1 MSKTAVA
8 APIKLVNMVRKAASS
23 ANRSNFV
30 TPRCPCFEEICREG
44 KAEVQRSGFTR
55 FLKSPNSRKVSK

>member
-8 APIKLVNMVRKAASS
+8 APIKLVNMVRKAASN
-23 ANRSNFV
+23 ANRNNFV
-30 TPRCPCFEEICREG
+30 TPRRLYFEEEFCREG

-55 FLKSPNSRKVSK
+55 FLTSLNSR